1 MRKSVELQSMQE
13 VKSSPVSHES
23 QSDQQNNQTAEPP
36 LADSG
41 SVSASS
47 NDSRKVSRQ
56 DIELVQNLIERCLQ
70 LYMNRDE
77 VVKTLLTRARI
88 DPGFTTLVWQKLEE
102 ENADFFRAYYIRLK
116 LKKQILLFNHFLGHQ
131 YHLMNPVPPKVPL
144 APIQNGIHPMSVNN
158 LPMGYPV
165 LQQPPV
171 PAAGQPHLDP
181 MGCGVSSCHVVNGVP
196 APGNFQHM
204 QMNSGNDMVM
214 DNSASD
220 VAVSIPPST
229 AMSMSDMPVSPTSAA
244 SGGHFPFTASDISG
258 MGVDTSALDT
268 AFTTDVTNSVGSQLG
283 PDGGA
288 GNSRDSLRSLDQIQ
302 WNFSLTDLT
311 ADLSN
316 LGDLGALGNYPG
328 SPFLPSD
335 SEILLDSPEPEDIVE
350 EFFVDSVPGQPSSQ
364 SDEENHIDQ
373 GAA

>member
-1 MRKSVELQSMQE
+1 MTTLQNTQDIQ
-13 VKSSPVSHES
+13 SSTQVSHES
-23 QSDQQNNQTAEPP
+23 PSERQNNHSGEPP
-36 LADSG
+36 LEDFG

-47 NDSRKVSRQ
+47 NDNRKVSRQ

-116 LKKQILLFNHFLGHQ
+116 LKKQIVLFNHLLEHQ
-131 YHLMNPVPPKVPL
+131 FHLMNYPMPAKVTL
-144 APIQNGIHPMSVNN
+144 APIQNGTHPMPVNM
-158 LPMGYPV
+158 PMGYPV

-171 PAAGQPHLDP
+171 PAPAQPHIDS
-181 MGCGVSSCHVVNGVP
+181 MRYGISSCHVVNGVP
-196 APGNFQHM
+196 APGNFQSIR
-204 QMNSGNDMVM
+204 MNSGNEMMMGTSAAEIAPVVPHSSVM
-214 DNSASD
+214 SE
-220 VAVSIPPST
+220 
-229 AMSMSDMPVSPTSAA
+229 MSVSPTSAA
-244 SGGHFPFTASDISG
+244 SSGHFPFSASDMSG
-258 MGVDTSALDT
+258 IGVDTSALDT
-268 AFTTDVTNSVGSQLG
+268 TFTSDVGSSVRLQLG

-288 GNSRDSLRSLDQIQ
+288 GNSRDSLRSLDQIP
-302 WNFSLTDLT
+302 WNFSLSDLT

-335 SEILLDSPEPEDIVE
+335 SEILLDSSEPEDMVE
-350 EFFVDSVPGQPSSQ
+350 EYFVDSVPDPHSQ
-364 SDEENHIDQ
+364 SDEEKS
-373 GAA
+373 